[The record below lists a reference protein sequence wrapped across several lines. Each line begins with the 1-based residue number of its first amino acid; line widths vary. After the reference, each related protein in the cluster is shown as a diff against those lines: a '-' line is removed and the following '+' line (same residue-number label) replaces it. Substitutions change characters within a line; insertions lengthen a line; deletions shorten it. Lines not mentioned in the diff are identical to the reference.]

1 MPDTVSEARVVFAEE
16 LLRSV
21 RQMTYVLVTLS
32 IPVILLLV
40 FAGVTI
46 LPRGVRRSGAGA
58 DGGDDG
64 FSDRGRKPV
73 R

>member
-46 LPRGVRRSGAGA
+46 LPSGVRR
-58 DGGDDG
+58 
-64 FSDRGRKPV
+64 V
-73 R
+73 RNRSRRR